1 MKVVALLSTM
11 LVGASAFGVAP
22 HTARFNT
29 ALRPALPEEDLSADQ
44 LEIKKI
50 SEKWGEVRK
59 LSREEAEKTLDGEW
73 LEAYN
78 RFYEKYEDDMTRMEE
93 IATKLEKMITPP
105 KVEKKSKNQKKRDAY
120 ARKVAREAARA
131 AAQV

>member
-1 MKVVALLSTM
+1 MTRM
-11 LVGASAFGVAP
+11 
-22 HTARFNT
+22 
-29 ALRPALPEEDLSADQ
+29 EEDLSADQ